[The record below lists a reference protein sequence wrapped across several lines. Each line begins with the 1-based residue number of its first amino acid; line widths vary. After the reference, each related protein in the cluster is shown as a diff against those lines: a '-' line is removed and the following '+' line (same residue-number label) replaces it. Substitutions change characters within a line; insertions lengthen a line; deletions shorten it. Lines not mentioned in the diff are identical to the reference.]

1 MAAASLIDLVRPRAH
16 DLVRDA
22 VDPLTPR
29 GRDRAQ

>member
-22 VDPLTPR
+22 VGPLEPWC
-29 GRDRAQ
+29 